1 MEPIYVTGHRNP
13 DTDSI
18 VAAIAY
24 ASLRNALGDREYEP
38 ACLGRVSDETQMV
51 LNHFG
56 FAPPTLISNVY
67 TQVQD
72 LEFDKP
78 PILSAAVTVG
88 RAWKQLQERKE
99 MHAIPV
105 ANDDGTLFGMMSRED
120 IASYNMELN
129 NACVLDKVPLF
140 NVLSVL
146 EGKVINEAGEYLDTV
161 SGEVILAIPESRGPS
176 LFSNS
181 NCVVI
186 CGNQPDLIRQA
197 LERNVNCLV
206 LCRTELDPELLKI
219 ETKTC
224 IISTPCDAYRATRLI
239 FQSAPIGRICRTKDL
254 VCFHLNDRL
263 DHVKEQVLKYRESC
277 YLNQIDGIAK
287 EGEYVFIHTRAIKR
301 PTCGAWLDAG
311 AACGADRAFQVCA
324 GHAPFPISRT
334 RKSEKKL
341 NEFLMIPRP
350 A

>member
-186 CGNQPDLIRQA
+186 KRVSIAKCHGVPTITASVIRLLPQKTEDAQVQRYYEFLKVFDKTGLYQINFSNPDSFA
-197 LERNVNCLV
+197 
-206 LCRTELDPELLKI
+206 K
-219 ETKTC
+219 
-224 IISTPCDAYRATRLI
+224 
-239 FQSAPIGRICRTKDL
+239 FQSAMGFEPDY
-254 VCFHLNDRL
+254 HWNEADRL
-263 DHVKEQVLKYRESC
+263 
-277 YLNQIDGIAK
+277 
-287 EGEYVFIHTRAIKR
+287 
-301 PTCGAWLDAG
+301 
-311 AACGADRAFQVCA
+311 
-324 GHAPFPISRT
+324 
-334 RKSEKKL
+334 
-341 NEFLMIPRP
+341 EFLFNWPFIEQAYEEALGGYLKITPADIFLVLLEDCPFEKLREMPPMVLVQLMRKKWNKFYEIQKQQDTSGEAIP
-350 A
+350 AKLTLL

>member
-206 LCRTELDPELLKI
+206 LCRTELDPDILL
-219 ETKTC
+219 
-224 IISTPCDAYRATRLI
+224 SH
-239 FQSAPIGRICRTKDL
+239 SG
-254 VCFHLNDRL
+254 
-263 DHVKEQVLKYRESC
+263 
-277 YLNQIDGIAK
+277 
-287 EGEYVFIHTRAIKR
+287 
-301 PTCGAWLDAG
+301 
-311 AACGADRAFQVCA
+311 
-324 GHAPFPISRT
+324 
-334 RKSEKKL
+334 
-341 NEFLMIPRP
+341 
-350 A
+350 